1 MPIGKAGLFTS
12 LLSGG
17 IKKPQLRQP
26 QEHNIGHAAYAGASI
41 FLQAQ
46 ATNASRG

>member
-17 IKKPQLRQP
+17 MKKPQQHQP
-26 QEHNIGHAAYAGASI
+26 QGHNTGHAAYAGASI

-46 ATNASRG
+46 ASNACKG